1 MRRGVTLGAAIL
13 RGCAAT
19 GAAPAFAA
27 GAVAATAAGAGAAA
41 GVATGVAGCSADTAA
56 TVACSGA
63 GAVATAAFVRS
74 APESAARLGL
84 VKAASIPMAS
94 AIANTEREILQ
105 VIVSSP
111 CFRLRANPGAVRTLR
126 HRLSAGCPPRNTA
139 APLRDVLHNTKR

>member
-19 GAAPAFAA
+19 AFVA

-41 GVATGVAGCSADTAA
+41 GVATGVAGCWVDTAA

-63 GAVATAAFVRS
+63 GAVAAFVRS
-74 APESAARLGL
+74 ADESAALLGL
-84 VKAASIPMAS
+84 DKAASIPMAS

-105 VIVSSP
+105 VICRSP
-111 CFRLRANPGAVRTLR
+111 CFLRSGQPRRCADGSAASAFGKLSPGNTGA
-126 HRLSAGCPPRNTA
+126 PR
-139 APLRDVLHNTKR
+139 